1 VNDRQL
7 IDMAHYICE
16 LPEYRRKELAIL
28 ILSSLLNPEAVEQLA
43 GYMAGL
49 SELRQERDQQEE
61 ELLKQ
66 AEAQSRMEEEEYD
79 A

>member
-1 VNDRQL
+1 MNDRQL
-7 IDMAHYICE
+7 VDMAHYICE
-16 LPEYRRKELAIL
+16 LPVYRRKELAIL
-28 ILSSLLNPEAVEQLA
+28 ILSSTLNTEAVEQLA
-43 GYMAGL
+43 GYMVGL

-66 AEAQSRMEEEEYD
+66 AEAHSRSEEDEYD